1 MRPCPGPR
9 PIALACA
16 LLLAL
21 PLALGGSRPVR
32 AAAAPPDTLVVLGT
46 ADLKGKTSPCG
57 CHIPKGGFARI
68 AAFADSTRALHPAT
82 VYLDAGGSFPDLDGR
97 TDLAEF
103 MFRSLVDLHVG
114 AVGVGPRDLRHGI
127 AFLKDLVRRTGAPV
141 TCANL
146 VDKRTRLPLFP
157 SGRVIDVGGVKV
169 GVFALFG
176 DRLELGPAADSLAVL
191 DPENTANA
199 QVTALR
205 NKGAKVVVLLAQLGR
220 TGGEDLVSAV
230 PGIDA
235 VVLGHD
241 IPVYEKGRRIGE
253 TVASYAGEQGQH
265 IGVIALALAADGH
278 VADATCGIGSLGPEV
293 REQPALLKSVKA
305 FEDAY
310 NERMRLEERGAALA
324 AGDDDPVDHFVGE
337 QVCARCHASESEQ
350 WRTTAHSLA
359 WETLQRVKKDA
370 TPECIPCH
378 VVGFREAGGFQTA
391 ARTPQLVNV
400 QCENCHGMGT
410 EHGSDWLE
418 RRQVNQGTCLQC
430 HNQERD
436 PEFDFAAKFP
446 LIVHGNT
453 SGESIRIVKARRGK
467 GGMGDG
473 Q

>member
-1 MRPCPGPR
+1 VRPCPGP
-9 PIALACA
+9 PPLASA

-21 PLALGGSRPVR
+21 SMVLGGAHPAR
-32 AAAAPPDTLVVLGT
+32 AAVAPADTLVVLST
-46 ADLKGKTSPCG
+46 TDLKGKTSPCG

-68 AAFADSTRALHPAT
+68 AAVLDSSRALRRT
-82 VYLDAGGSFPDLDGR
+82 TLYLDAGGYFPEQDGR

-103 MFRSLVDLHVG
+103 MLRSLVQLG
-114 AVGVGPRDLRHGI
+114 AGAIGVGPRDLRQGV
-127 AFLKDLVRRTGAPV
+127 AYLRDLVRRTGAPV

-146 VDKRTRLPLFP
+146 ADKRTRLPIFP
-157 SGRVIDVGGVKV
+157 SGRVLDVGGVKV
-169 GVFALFG
+169 GVFALYG
-176 DRLELGPAADSLAVL
+176 DRFELGPAADSLVVL
-191 DPENTANA
+191 DPEDAAHA

-205 NKGAKVVVLLAQLGR
+205 NKGAQVVVLLAQLGR
-220 TGGEDLVSAV
+220 VGGEDLVTAV

-241 IPVYEKGRRIGE
+241 VPVYEQGRRIGG
-253 TVASYAGEQGQH
+253 TMASYAGEQGQH
-265 IGVIALALAADGH
+265 LGLIRVALAPDGRA
-278 VADATCGIGSLGPEV
+278 ADATCGVASLGPEV
-293 REQPALLKSVKA
+293 REQPVMFKAVKA
-305 FEDAY
+305 FEDAF
-310 NERMRLEERGAALA
+310 NERMRLEERSARLDA
-324 AGDDDPVDHFVGE
+324 DDDPVDHFVGE
-337 QVCARCHASESEQ
+337 QVCARCHAAESQQ

-378 VVGFREAGGFQTA
+378 VVGFRQAGGFQTD

-410 EHGSDWLE
+410 EHGDGWLK
-418 RRQVNQGTCLQC
+418 RHKVDVGTCLTC

-467 GGMGDG
+467 GLMGDG
-473 Q
+473 R